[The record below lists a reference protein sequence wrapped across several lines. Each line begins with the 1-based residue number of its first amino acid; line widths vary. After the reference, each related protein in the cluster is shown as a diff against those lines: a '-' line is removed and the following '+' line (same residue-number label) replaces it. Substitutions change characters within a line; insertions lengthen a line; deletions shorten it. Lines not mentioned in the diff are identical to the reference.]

1 MLSPDAF
8 SNDIE
13 DNVSPAG
20 LGFSFAFSAA
30 AAAAASAACFA
41 ASAALEMIDGHYIN
55 FAMCEPYQRLTLIL
69 TNMNK

>member
-8 SNDIE
+8 SNEIE

-30 AAAAASAACFA
+30 AAAAAASAACLA
-41 ASAALEMIDGHYIN
+41 ASAALEMIDGH
-55 FAMCEPYQRLTLIL
+55 ES
-69 TNMNK
+69 

>member
-8 SNDIE
+8 SNEIE

-41 ASAALEMIDGHYIN
+41 ASAALEMIDGHDKFCDVRTISKAYVDQLGI
-55 FAMCEPYQRLTLIL
+55 
-69 TNMNK
+69 